1 MEVPAVI
8 PEMETAEAETTAEI
22 QEEAPETVIQAEIP
36 VTETQ
41 ETVIQAEI
49 PEVEKP
55 AKVRPAVIPEAPEE
69 IQRPKVWNNSYFR
82 DFSREITDKQEIYNN
97 KYNQ

>member
-1 MEVPAVI
+1 
-8 PEMETAEAETTAEI
+8 METAEAETTAEI

-55 AKVRPAVIPEAPEE
+55 AKVRPGGNTGGTGGNTAPESLE
-69 IQRPKVWNNSYFR
+69 
-82 DFSREITDKQEIYNN
+82 
-97 KYNQ
+97 